1 MDLIPSRSADLAAGL
16 DSDIVFVSSIFFAAP
31 LSFEIQFDI
40 NEPSLNNGASGADP
54 PFTLNIQEGCM
65 ETLSERQNTILTLA
79 REQGRVDVEEL
90 STAFKVSPQ
99 TIRKDLNELCDR
111 QLLQRVHGGAI
122 VGSGIENVSYEAR
135 RLLAP
140 GAKKAIGKK
149 AAELIPDNSSL
160 LINIGT
166 TTEQVAH
173 ALAGH
178 RGLLV
183 ITNNINA
190 VEIMKKFL
198 GVELIIA
205 GGQVRRSDGGI
216 VGDAAVD
223 FINQFKADYAVIG
236 VSAIDA
242 DGSLLDYDFREV
254 RVAQAIIRN
263 ARHIILVTDAMK
275 LERSAP
281 IRIGHISQIDTIVI
295 DANLPKQ
302 LQAICNE
309 NDVNVVVVRP

>member
-1 MDLIPSRSADLAAGL
+1 M
-16 DSDIVFVSSIFFAAP
+16 
-31 LSFEIQFDI
+31 EII
-40 NEPSLNNGASGADP
+40 SK
-54 PFTLNIQEGCM
+54 
-65 ETLSERQNTILTLA
+65 RQNQILTMA
-79 REQGRVDVEEL
+79 RENGRVDVEAL
-90 STAFKVSPQ
+90 SQNFEVSPQ
-99 TIRKDLNELCDR
+99 TIRKDLNELCDK

-140 GAKKAIGKK
+140 EAKKAIGKY

-173 ALAGH
+173 ALQDH

-190 VEIMKKFL
+190 VDIMKNFH
-198 GVELIIA
+198 GIDLIIA

-216 VGDAAVD
+216 VGVAAVD
-223 FINQFKADYAVIG
+223 FINQFKVDYAVIG
-236 VSAIDA
+236 VSAIDE

-254 RVAQAIIRN
+254 RVAQAIISN
-263 ARHIILVTDAMK
+263 ARNVILVADAMK

-281 IRIGHISQIDTIVI
+281 IRIGHISGISTLVTDTP
-295 DANLPKQ
+295 LPTK
-302 LQAICNE
+302 LQNICSE
-309 NDVNVVVVRP
+309 TSVKVLVAPS

>member
-1 MDLIPSRSADLAAGL
+1 MLL
-16 DSDIVFVSSIFFAAP
+16 FFAFNSAGDDMDQ
-31 LSFEIQFDI
+31 LSQ
-40 NEPSLNNGASGADP
+40 
-54 PFTLNIQEGCM
+54 
-65 ETLSERQNTILTLA
+65 RQNRILVLA
-79 REQGRVDVEEL
+79 RENGKVEVEGL
-90 STAFKVSPQ
+90 STTFNVSPQ
-99 TIRKDLNELCDR
+99 TIRKDLNELCDK
-111 QLLQRVHGGAI
+111 QLLQRIHGGAI

-140 GAKKAIGKK
+140 NAKKAIGLA

-173 ALAGH
+173 NLRNH

-190 VEIMKKFL
+190 VEIIKHFI
-198 GVELIIA
+198 GIELIIA

-216 VGDAAVD
+216 VGVAAVD

-236 VSAIDA
+236 VSAIDE

-254 RVAQAIIRN
+254 RVAQAIISN
-263 ARHIILVTDAMK
+263 SRHVILVADAMK
-275 LERSAP
+275 LERTAP
-281 IRIGHISQIDTIVI
+281 IRITHISAINTMVTDHPLPEKLNRICRENSVEIVLAPDI
-295 DANLPKQ
+295 NA
-302 LQAICNE
+302 E
-309 NDVNVVVVRP
+309 

>member
-1 MDLIPSRSADLAAGL
+1 M
-16 DSDIVFVSSIFFAAP
+16 
-31 LSFEIQFDI
+31 EI
-40 NEPSLNNGASGADP
+40 
-54 PFTLNIQEGCM
+54 
-65 ETLSERQNTILTLA
+65 LSERQNKILSLA
-79 REQGRVDVEEL
+79 REQGRVEVDAL
-90 STAFKVSPQ
+90 SASFNVSPQ

-111 QLLQRVHGGAI
+111 QLLQRIHGGAI

-140 GAKKAIGKK
+140 AAKRAIGKK

-166 TTEQVAH
+166 TTEQVAQ
-173 ALAGH
+173 ALDNH

-183 ITNNINA
+183 ITNNVNA
-190 VEIMKKFL
+190 VAIMKNFL

-205 GGQVRRSDGGI
+205 GGQVRRADGGI
-216 VGDAAVD
+216 VGDAAVE

-236 VSAIDA
+236 VSAIDE

-263 ARHIILVTDAMK
+263 ARHVILVTDAMK

-281 IRIGHISQIDTIVI
+281 ICIGHISQINTLVI
-295 DANLPKQ
+295 DENLPQK
-302 LQAICNE
+302 LAEICAASG
-309 NDVNVVVVRP
+309 VTVVVATP